1 MTSDGTR
8 RPGNPSALEPE
19 PLIRWS
25 GATLVAAGFGPE
37 CEHGWFDTLAH
48 WVDHDLVSARR
59 RQRDVSEVDS
69 ERHHHQLAWIECR
82 RRMFD
87 LEPAGDLGES
97 LLGFAYAGAK
107 EDSTR
112 TAGTPKVE
120 DPGGWD
126 SMTGGDE
133 PHR

>member
-1 MTSDGTR
+1 M
-8 RPGNPSALEPE
+8 
-19 PLIRWS
+19 
-25 GATLVAAGFGPE
+25 
-37 CEHGWFDTLAH
+37 AH
-48 WVDHDLVSARR
+48 WVDRDLVSARC

-107 EDSTR
+107 ENSTR

-126 SMTGGDE
+126 SMTGGGGAAVVTSRTASTSRV
-133 PHR
+133 PSASAHS